1 MLTCCCFFFFK
12 QKTAYEMR
20 ISDWSSDVCSSDL
33 RRQDLVRMTWK
44 DFQGSIIRV
53 RQNKTGE
60 PLMIPC
66 HKDLRAHLEGLSARF
81 GPIIRAADGKTLNA
95 NALSSAMNRAVAA
108 IDNMPHQIG
117 RAHV

>member
-1 MLTCCCFFFFK
+1 MLTVLLLALYTG
-12 QKTAYEMR
+12 Q
-20 ISDWSSDVCSSDL
+20 

-95 NALSSAMNRAVAA
+95 NALSSAMNRRSEEHTSELQALMRNSYAVFCLKKKTK
-108 IDNMPHQIG
+108 N
-117 RAHV
+117 